1 MFYGSERDGGRGGGY
16 VTAQEGVLRPKALPE
31 PLFGFGEGKAT
42 GFSEE
47 EVAAY
52 EKEAG
57 IRLFA
62 ALRI

>member
-1 MFYGSERDGGRGGGY
+1 M
-16 VTAQEGVLRPKALPE
+16 TAQEGVLRPKALPE